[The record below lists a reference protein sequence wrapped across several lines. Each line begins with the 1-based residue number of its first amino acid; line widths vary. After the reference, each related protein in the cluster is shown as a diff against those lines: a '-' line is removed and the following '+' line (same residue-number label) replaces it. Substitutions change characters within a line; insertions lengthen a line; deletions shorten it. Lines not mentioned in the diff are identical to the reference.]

1 MGLPTVAAYI
11 VLATLVPASLT
22 NLGVSPIAAHLF
34 IFYFAIL
41 SAITP
46 PVCTGAYVA
55 AGIAQARYRAF
66 AEHEMTPGLPA
77 ELAAELGIAQRMIAY
92 YEKQTE
98 HPPTH
103 LLPLLARTLRVSADE
118 LLGIQ
123 KPKPVRKTR
132 DTRLWRRFSQI
143 EKMGQQERRQVL
155 QVLDAFIEQG
165 QFVFDV
171 VRNQGSKCR
180 ERQRRVAQ

>member
-1 MGLPTVAAYI
+1 MPKRKVQSDRDETFGQRMAR
-11 VLATLVPASLT
+11 
-22 NLGVSPIAAHLF
+22 F
-34 IFYFAIL
+34 RKD
-41 SAITP
+41 
-46 PVCTGAYVA
+46 
-55 AGIAQARYRAF
+55 AGYSQR
-66 AEHEMTPGLPA
+66 

-103 LLPLLARTLRVSADE
+103 LLPLLAKTLGVSADE

-143 EKMGQQERRQVL
+143 EKMGQQEKRQVL
-155 QVLDAFIEQG
+155 QVLDAFIE
-165 QFVFDV
+165 
-171 VRNQGSKCR
+171 R
-180 ERQRRVAQ
+180 EQLKKKAAAG

>member
-1 MGLPTVAAYI
+1 MKRRILLYNWGHDFIAKGTVMPKRKVQSDQDETFGQRMAR
-11 VLATLVPASLT
+11 
-22 NLGVSPIAAHLF
+22 F
-34 IFYFAIL
+34 RKD
-41 SAITP
+41 
-46 PVCTGAYVA
+46 
-55 AGIAQARYRAF
+55 AGYSQR
-66 AEHEMTPGLPA
+66 

-155 QVLDAFIEQG
+155 QVLDAFIE
-165 QFVFDV
+165 
-171 VRNQGSKCR
+171 R
-180 ERQRRVAQ
+180 EQLKKKAAAG